1 MMHAGQP
8 VRLDALKMAWLQE
21 IGLDR
26 RLLQRYADTTPVPA
40 PAGHGAAAGAGADV
54 PPAAVRAPAPGNAHA
69 PMAGA
74 DAAPQAVA
82 QAPTA
87 APHEGAA
94 AARAGRSAAQDILR
108 VLRDKRGAE
117 LPAPVDGQGDGA
129 PGADGVAAPPAVVA
143 VTDPVQAL
151 GAGQG
156 SSLDGVQATVLA
168 CQACA
173 LHGDRTVAVPG
184 TGVAQSPD
192 WLVVGEAP
200 GGADERAGVPFQGRA
215 GDLLRAMLSAAGVAP
230 TEQVFYTNAVK
241 CRPLSNRPPSPEEVA
256 QCLPYL
262 QRQIA
267 LLQPARI
274 LALGRVA
281 ATALLGQQ
289 QELDALRGKVWHYA
303 DADGRQVPVVVTYH
317 PGWLLAH
324 PQQKEGAWRDLLL
337 ARQALHTPDA

>member
-1 MMHAGQP
+1 MMQAGQP

-40 PAGHGAAAGAGADV
+40 SGGPVAASGAVA
-54 PPAAVRAPAPGNAHA
+54 PQAAVQAPVSGNADA

-74 DAAPQAVA
+74 SPATPAMAQAPAAVA
-82 QAPTA
+82 QD
-87 APHEGAA
+87 GAA
-94 AARAGRSAAQDILR
+94 ARDGRAAAMNILR
-108 VLRDKRGAE
+108 ALRGKRGAE
-117 LPAPVDGQGDGA
+117 QPAPVDGLGE
-129 PGADGVAAPPAVVA
+129 GADGAAAPPAVVA

-184 TGVAQSPD
+184 TGATQAPD

-241 CRPLSNRPPSPEEVA
+241 CRPLSNRPPSPEEVT